1 MTQDPAP
8 PADGRTS
15 QGGSR
20 AATAPGRRC
29 PWAESSPAMAAYHDL
44 EWGVPSRDDRHL
56 FEMLVLEGAQAGLS
70 WSTILGKREAYRRA
84 FAGFDPVAVARF
96 GETEIER
103 LLADPGI
110 VRNRAKVQSAVSNAA
125 RFLEVAETSGT
136 FASWLWGLAG
146 SRVVNHPLNADEVPA
161 STALSERVAKEMRRR
176 GFSFVGSTIAYS
188 YLQSVGIV
196 DDHLVG
202 CPAKLG

>member
-1 MTQDPAP
+1 
-8 PADGRTS
+8 
-15 QGGSR
+15 
-20 AATAPGRRC
+20 
-29 PWAESSPAMAAYHDL
+29 MAAYHDL

-70 WSTILGKREAYRRA
+70 WSRILGKREAYRRA

-96 GETEIER
+96 GEAEIER

-110 VRNRAKVQSAVSNAA
+110 VRNRAKVRSAVTNAA
-125 RFLEVAETSGT
+125 CCLEVADAAGT
-136 FASWLWGLAG
+136 FAHWLWGVVG
-146 SRVVNHPLNADEVPA
+146 GRVVNHPRHADEVPA
-161 STALSERVAKEMRRR
+161 STALSERVAKEMKTK
-176 GFSFVGSTIAYS
+176 GFSFVGSTIVYA

-202 CPAKLG
+202 CPAKRA